1 MCRHTYHHYP
11 VCGHISSFTVSACP
25 EFTNQ
30 LRMFASTGQSLVCE
44 EVKMTHDLLSASQP
58 SACVECERKWR
69 EMVTRGSPDA
79 IRSRANSTIEG
90 LATTSP
96 IFQVA
101 VRMTLDEENDSL
113 PTEDVECGDER
124 CDIYLDIAREHD
136 RPCDCCGPAQPSQ
149 EDVIVIQIATLEG
162 TTGREQSASNATDD
176 PSVIAQPRPVV
187 PDSVIRSSLFTY
199 VSKWLEEVEDCH
211 EQDEEP
217 LDLLGEIPTRPRFV
231 PRRFDIFAD
240 THHRTTNSMDQPD
253 THESQQ
259 SYPECCTRIDLLE
272 DLPPRGELIT
282 NLCQALK
289 TTPPGSDLME
299 LESISAADPEQPRM
313 SDTRST
319 YPSTI
324 SSGLWHAVMS
334 SASSPDFLL
343 SQESDGDGYNW
354 LPSRK
359 MSPLP
364 RVPGILRTLPL
375 KSETEVDDDDFQSFD
390 EDSTHPVTD
399 RQPTP
404 FVAPADIPP
413 TGSIASLHGRHFRGC
428 GPLAWTPLS
437 FANRGFLHGVLEV
450 FHVHWG
456 SCWCCLI
463 VVL

>member
-217 LDLLGEIPTRPRFV
+217 LDLLGRFPRGLGLFPGDSTSLLIPTIGQLTRW
-231 PRRFDIFAD
+231 
-240 THHRTTNSMDQPD
+240 T
-253 THESQQ
+253 SQ
-259 SYPECCTRIDLLE
+259 T
-272 DLPPRGELIT
+272 
-282 NLCQALK
+282 
-289 TTPPGSDLME
+289 LMSHSSPTQNVVQ
-299 LESISAADPEQPRM
+299 ESICWK
-313 SDTRST
+313 
-319 YPSTI
+319 I
-324 SSGLWHAVMS
+324 SLLVES
-334 SASSPDFLL
+334 SSPI
-343 SQESDGDGYNW
+343 SA
-354 LPSRK
+354 R
-359 MSPLP
+359 
-364 RVPGILRTLPL
+364 R
-375 KSETEVDDDDFQSFD
+375 
-390 EDSTHPVTD
+390 
-399 RQPTP
+399 
-404 FVAPADIPP
+404 
-413 TGSIASLHGRHFRGC
+413 
-428 GPLAWTPLS
+428 
-437 FANRGFLHGVLEV
+437 
-450 FHVHWG
+450 
-456 SCWCCLI
+456 
-463 VVL
+463 